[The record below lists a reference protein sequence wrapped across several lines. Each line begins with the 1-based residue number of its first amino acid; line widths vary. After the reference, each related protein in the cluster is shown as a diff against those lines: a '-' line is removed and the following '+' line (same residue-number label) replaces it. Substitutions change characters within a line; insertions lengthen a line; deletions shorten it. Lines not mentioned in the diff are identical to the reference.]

1 MKSFLGRTATS
12 AILFALAALCILWLL
27 AIAEDARELDQ
38 RSKIEAPAE
47 RFIQGSQDLAQALHH
62 LHQAGASDNHLRIET
77 KMFIADRDHW
87 KRHAANIAAQ
97 RGWYA
102 HSLQENPMRMI
113 VPERERETLA
123 GIEGDPY
130 GWLEQM
136 RSNGPAIPP
145 SLGQNPVHVSVR
157 AEDMDSAANLKYGL
171 TALPIGLGISLTVL
185 ALTVLPVG
193 RRAQPTRRE
202 TA

>member
-1 MKSFLGRTATS
+1 MRSFLGRTAAS
-12 AILFALAALCILWLL
+12 AILFGLAGLCVLWCLE
-27 AIAEDARELDQ
+27 ISEDIQELNE
-38 RSKIEAPAE
+38 RSRIGPPAE

-62 LHQAGASDNHLRIET
+62 LHQAGASDNHLSIET

-113 VPERERETLA
+113 VPERDMEALA
-123 GIEGDPY
+123 GMEEDPY

-136 RSNGPAIPP
+136 RSNGPATPP
-145 SLGQNPVHVSVR
+145 SLGENPVHVSVR
-157 AEDMDSAANLKYGL
+157 AEDMDSAANLKHGL
-171 TALPIGLGISLTVL
+171 TALPIGLGIILTLL
-185 ALTVLPVG
+185 ALTMLPVG
-193 RRAQPTRRE
+193 RRAQPIRGE